1 MTEKINYYTELK
13 LDKNASSESLEQ
25 DLKACIKEWGNKMN
39 SPNQEERTAAE
50 YMLSIAEEAS
60 KVLGDPKNKAEYDKK
75 ISTQFE
81 EKMGDYELINN
92 KTDQF
97 INQGNLK
104 EALICAEQLI
114 DINPTDWRGWDAA
127 GRVYRRN
134 HELGLAISHH
144 EKAIEL
150 EKNIDRAYNNLGVA
164 QEASGKYV
172 EAFENYQRS
181 LEINPGNDTSLRNC
195 TIALTHMKIDSVYP
209 FFEELQKKRSD
220 TLAYEILAEAYR
232 LKAERLVQTTD
243 GYLSFNSEEQEI
255 EYSALVKKA
264 EELNDKIEYESTY
277 KKALEFKEAGNL
289 NETKILAKQLIDMKP
304 NDWRGWEIAGR
315 SYHDANNKE
324 FAENYY
330 EKAIELEKHV
340 PAYVYCNLGIA
351 QKVLGKHVEAY
362 RNFQRS
368 LEISPNFDRS
378 LEECYKLLIY
388 MDIDSVLPFLDSL
401 KEIRNDK
408 LIFKTLAKAYTL
420 KADEIIEEID
430 GTPCFTSEEQI
441 QEYVGLLEKAKI
453 YTNLPEID
461 EKIAEANS
469 MLVKTIDKQKIPV
482 LIIAFLQMLN
492 FIYIVNMFI
501 TLLTVVNFVA
511 IAYKAYRPKYEIN
524 RLKVGTAS
532 FYDELVNK
540 TYIKDRKA
548 ATIIIWYMLINIFVF
563 HYIGIPVYSILSIY
577 IIVSSIYTRV
587 IDKKFMNKVNSKD
600 NEGLIFNGEL
610 ESERRRRIRKIK
622 WSLWWEKWGPT
633 VRKVAK
639 IIGIIALVIIVA
651 YILYW
656 LAIIAIA
663 LMVFHSDTREPDYEA
678 EKRALLDEA
687 RQKDQMDR
695 ERQMRLLLQQEEQ
708 QRRYRRRR

>member
-13 LDKNASSESLEQ
+13 LDKNASSESLGQ
-25 DLKACIKEWGNKMN
+25 NLKAYIEEWGNRIN
-39 SPNQEERTAAE
+39 SPDQDERTAAE
-50 YMLSIAEEAS
+50 YMLTIAKEAS
-60 KVLGDPKNKAEYDKK
+60 KVLSDPHNKAEYDKK
-75 ISTQFE
+75 ISTQVE
-81 EKMGDYELINN
+81 EKMSDYELINN
-92 KTDQF
+92 KTDQL
-97 INQGNLK
+97 IDQGNLK
-104 EALICAEQLI
+104 EALICAKQLI

-195 TIALTHMKIDSVYP
+195 TIVLTHMKIDSVYP

-220 TLAYEILAEAYR
+220 TLAYEILAKAYG
-232 LKAERLVQTTD
+232 LKAERFVQTID
-243 GYLSFNSEEQEI
+243 GAPSFTSEQNEK
-255 EYSALVKKA
+255 EYTALIKKA
-264 EELNDKIEYESTY
+264 EDLNGKIEYESTY
-277 KKALEFKEAGNL
+277 KKALEFKESGNL
-289 NETKILAKQLIDMKP
+289 NETKMLAEQLIDMNP

-315 SYHDANNKE
+315 AYHDDNNKE
-324 FAENYY
+324 TALNYY

-340 PAYVYCNLGIA
+340 PAFVYCNLGIA

-362 RNFQRS
+362 RNFQHS

-430 GTPCFTSEEQI
+430 GSPCFTSEEQI
-441 QEYVGLLEKAKI
+441 QEYIRCLKKAKS
-453 YTNLPEID
+453 YTNLPELD

-469 MLVKTIDKQKIPV
+469 MLVKTLDKQKIPV
-482 LIIAFLQMLN
+482 VIVALFQMLTFFYVIHT
-492 FIYIVNMFI
+492 FITPLTIVNFA
-501 TLLTVVNFVA
+501 VVV
-511 IAYKAYRPKYEIN
+511 YKSYRPKFEIN

-532 FYDELVNK
+532 FYDEL
-540 TYIKDRKA
+540 
-548 ATIIIWYMLINIFVF
+548 
-563 HYIGIPVYSILSIY
+563 
-577 IIVSSIYTRV
+577 
-587 IDKKFMNKVNSKD
+587 FM
-600 NEGLIFNGEL
+600 
-610 ESERRRRIRKIK
+610 
-622 WSLWWEKWGPT
+622 
-633 VRKVAK
+633 
-639 IIGIIALVIIVA
+639 
-651 YILYW
+651 
-656 LAIIAIA
+656 
-663 LMVFHSDTREPDYEA
+663 
-678 EKRALLDEA
+678 A
-687 RQKDQMDR
+687 R
-695 ERQMRLLLQQEEQ
+695 
-708 QRRYRRRR
+708 